1 VRCPDRCSSDQI
13 GGRTCARPGVGERL
27 QLGGFVWTDDEWGL
41 GRLVGV
47 DKRTCRVEYMHSLSR
62 KEVRDM
68 PTSSVEPAIL
78 PSQTRVYVANRGRWH
93 IGRVVHA
100 QRADG
105 GVTYQIRFPNG
116 QGAPLHENRIEVRCL
131 APVADPIDAVMAMGF
146 ETQWIHDRR
155 TRILE
160 HSVAGRAK
168 AKSLAG
174 LLSASVELYPH
185 QLAVVRRVTED
196 PLQRYVLADEVG
208 LGKTIEAG
216 AIIRQNLLDDHSSS
230 VLVLAP
236 EHLVEQWR
244 AELAVRFHIDD
255 FGMRVQ
261 FKRHDALD
269 DRTDTP
275 DLLVVDEV
283 HLLVER
289 TAGPEY
295 EQLRRLSHAAA
306 RVLLLSATPVL
317 NDPNAT
323 LRLFHLVDP
332 SAYRLEDADAFAERV
347 DRRLEIGRVM
357 LVLASESS
365 AYVATRVIRM
375 ARQVLDDDPEAM
387 RLSDAMEAAVAAESD
402 AAIAECRAEMRE
414 YLSDTYRLSKRL
426 LRSRRRDLASQG
438 LFCRDGE
445 VTVESLDDSLGDVVE
460 ALNDWRSACAS
471 HLYLVSEDV
480 VPSDSDVAPFLTRY
494 RDLLDAASVGP
505 AVLADVAARQL
516 ATPRDEPTFADEEAL
531 LQRLEKLG
539 RVAVREVEPEC
550 EMVRYA
556 LRGIKEWR
564 GHQPKLVVFTTSTT
578 LATEITDH
586 LPAYLGYGSTY
597 LITRDTSP
605 EQVHSRILEFEHLS
619 RPAVLILD
627 RAGEDGLNLQFAD
640 AVLHLD
646 LPTSLMR
653 IEQRMGRLD
662 RIGRGNRP
670 IRQRVVVPAEDD
682 DSPWMAWFGAL
693 SNAFDVF
700 QESASDL
707 QLVAPQLEKLLLTRL
722 LLSGAITAEDVAR
735 AREEVATER
744 RRLDEQ
750 YALDAVEL
758 SDDFA
763 SADIDGA
770 TSVDRADASLAMA
783 VSGWW
788 EETIGLIRDLPD
800 EAGFRLSWD
809 KAATLPEAP
818 WRLRIQP
825 CLDRRLTYERGVALA
840 DLGVRLVRTGSPLV
854 DVMQPLLR
862 YDDRG
867 TAFATWRRVPSLA
880 ASVTEWLIFKLVY
893 VVEADIAGE
902 EAKRADRV
910 DVQLQRRVDHLVP
923 PWVETLY
930 FDTNLRPVKRPD
942 LLAALLKPYDQ
953 ANDRNLGSRLA
964 VLWERIPEDR
974 FAQLFRDAVE
984 SASSQLVQDE
994 TYKGHLQAVLVQAE
1008 QRVRLARAK
1017 VDRRRAGLTRL
1028 GQSEAALDDEASHLE
1043 QELELARSIRPRLDS
1058 LGLIIL
1064 SGQGIP

>member
-1 VRCPDRCSSDQI
+1 
-13 GGRTCARPGVGERL
+13 
-27 QLGGFVWTDDEWGL
+27 
-41 GRLVGV
+41 
-47 DKRTCRVEYMHSLSR
+47 
-62 KEVRDM
+62 
-68 PTSSVEPAIL
+68 
-78 PSQTRVYVANRGRWH
+78 
-93 IGRVVHA
+93 
-100 QRADG
+100 
-105 GVTYQIRFPNG
+105 
-116 QGAPLHENRIEVRCL
+116 
-131 APVADPIDAVMAMGF
+131 MGF
-146 ETQWIHDRR
+146 ETQFIHDRR

-216 AIIRQNLLDDHSSS
+216 AIIRQNLLDDQSSGI
-230 VLVLAP
+230 LVLAP

-244 AELAVRFHIDD
+244 SELTTRFHIDD
-255 FGMRVQ
+255 FGMRVR
-261 FKRHDALD
+261 FKRHGALD
-269 DRTDTP
+269 DHTYVP

-283 HLLVER
+283 HLLVEG
-289 TAGPEY
+289 TPGLEY
-295 EQLRRLSHAAA
+295 EHLRRLSQSAA

-332 SAYRLEDADAFAERV
+332 SAYRLEDADAFAQRV
-347 DRRLEIGRVM
+347 NRRLEIGRVM
-357 LVLASESS
+357 LVLASEAS

-375 ARQVLDDDPEAM
+375 ARQVLGDDPEAM
-387 RLSDAMEAAVAAESD
+387 RLTNAMEAAVDAESD
-402 AAIAECRAEMRE
+402 TAIAECRAEMRE

-445 VTVESLDDSLGDVVE
+445 VTAESLDESLGDVTE
-460 ALNDWRSACAS
+460 ALDDWRSACAA
-471 HLYLVSEDV
+471 HLYLASDGV
-480 VPSDSDVAPFLTRY
+480 VPGDSDVAPFLNRY

-505 AVLADVAARQL
+505 AVLADVAAQL
-516 ATPRDEPTFADEEAL
+516 LAILQHQPTFADEEAL
-531 LQRLEKLG
+531 LQRLEKLS

-556 LRGIKEWR
+556 LRGIKDGL
-564 GHQPKLVVFTTSTT
+564 GHHPKLVVFTTSTR
-578 LATEITDH
+578 LATKITEH
-586 LPAYLGYGSTY
+586 LPPYLGYGSTY
-597 LITRDTSP
+597 LVTRDTSP
-605 EQVHSRILEFEHLS
+605 EHVHSRILEFEHLT

-627 RAGEDGLNLQFAD
+627 KAGEDGLNLQFAD

-646 LPTSLMR
+646 LPISLMR
-653 IEQRMGRLD
+653 MEQRMGRLD
-662 RIGRGNRP
+662 RIGRGDRP

-693 SNAFDVF
+693 ANAFDVF

-707 QLVAPQLEKLLLTRL
+707 QLVAPRLERLLLTRL

-758 SDDFA
+758 ADDLA
-763 SADIDGA
+763 SVDIDGA
-770 TSVDRADASLAMA
+770 TSVDRADESLAVA

-800 EAGFRLSWD
+800 EGGFRLSWD
-809 KAATLPEAP
+809 KTATLPEAP
-818 WRLRIQP
+818 WRRRIEA
-825 CLDRRLTYERGVALA
+825 CLDRRLTYQRGVALA
-840 DLGVRLVRTGSPLV
+840 DLDVRLVRTGSPLV

-880 ASVTEWLIFKLVY
+880 THEAEWLTFKLVY
-893 VVEADIAGE
+893 VVEADVAGE
-902 EAKRADRV
+902 QGKRADRA

-923 PWVETLY
+923 PWVETIYL
-930 FDTNLRPVKRPD
+930 DTNLRPVNRLD
-942 LLAALLKPYDQ
+942 LIAALQKPYDQ
-953 ANDRNLGSRLA
+953 ENDRNLGSRLE

-984 SASSQLVQDE
+984 SASGQLVADE
-994 TYKGHLQAVLVQAE
+994 AYRGRLQAVLLQAE
-1008 QRVRLARAK
+1008 QKVRLARAK
-1017 VDRRRAGLTRL
+1017 IDRRRVGLARL
-1028 GQSEAALDDEASHLE
+1028 GQPETALDDEVGHLE
-1043 QELELARSIRPRLDS
+1043 RELELARSIRPRLDS
-1058 LGLIIL
+1058 LGLIVL